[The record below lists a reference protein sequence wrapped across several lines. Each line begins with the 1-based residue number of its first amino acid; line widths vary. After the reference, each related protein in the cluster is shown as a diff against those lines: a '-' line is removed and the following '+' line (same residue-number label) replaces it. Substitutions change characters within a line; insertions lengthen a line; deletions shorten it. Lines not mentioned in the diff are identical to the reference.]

1 MTAKC
6 ANPSCSQP
14 FHYFRTGK
22 IFLIDIPG
30 ASNSEN
36 APTKKPPEYFWL
48 CGECCR
54 SMRVVL
60 GHTGLA
66 TVEVML
72 PLRPLPESIRS
83 RAGGTAAGAA

>member
-22 IFLIDIPG
+22 IYLIETPNNKSDAIG
-30 ASNSEN
+30 
-36 APTKKPPEYFWL
+36 KKAPEYFWL

-54 SMRVVL
+54 SMRVALDHSGSVVVQ
-60 GHTGLA
+60 TDRS
-66 TVEVML
+66 VEIEAV
-72 PLRPLPESIRS
+72 
-83 RAGGTAAGAA
+83 A

>member
-6 ANPSCSQP
+6 ANPSCNEP

-22 IFLIDIPG
+22 IYLID
-30 ASNSEN
+30 
-36 APTKKPPEYFWL
+36 APTVKTSLNLAKAHEYFWL

-60 GHTGLA
+60 DQTGVVI
-66 TVEVML
+66 VERDVTA
-72 PLRPLPESIRS
+72 
-83 RAGGTAAGAA
+83 RAVA

>member
-6 ANPSCSQP
+6 ANPSCSEP

-22 IFLIDIPG
+22 IYLIDLAG
-30 ASNSEN
+30 A
-36 APTKKPPEYFWL
+36 KPSVSGRRSPEYFWL

-60 GHTGLA
+60 DRSGSVV
-66 TVEVML
+66 VEND
-72 PLRPLPESIRS
+72 I
-83 RAGGTAAGAA
+83 TADAVA